1 MTATELEVLKDLHQE
16 GWDLSQLLPEPTE
29 EVIAARLEELEVRVT
44 TFEEKRP
51 ELSSDMGTRRLLE
64 IQQDYE
70 DLLSRLYVL
79 GYYGSLWFAAD
90 TQSQPALA
98 YRNRIEQ
105 VLTVIQNRMLFYTL
119 WWKQLDDTE
128 AEALLP
134 QGEKWSDQRHFLQD
148 LRRFKPFTLEEAS
161 EQIINLKDADGQDA
175 LLTIYSILTN
185 RLEFRLK
192 VDGEEKTMTRDELM
206 SHVHSSRA
214 ELREAAYREL
224 YRVYDGE
231 RNVLAQIYMHR
242 VRDWY
247 SENVGLRG
255 FASPI
260 AVRNLDNDVRDEA
273 VTTLIE
279 VVRENSPLFQRFFRL
294 KARWLGLE
302 RLRRYD
308 IYAPLAESERTVSY
322 PDAVNLVLETMADFH
337 PLMAEKTERVFA
349 ERHIDS
355 EIRKGKKGGAFCA
368 TVLPSQTPWVLIN
381 YTGRVRDVATLAH
394 ELGHAV
400 HSMMAED
407 HTLLT
412 QSPSLPLAE
421 TASVFSEML
430 LTDRLLA
437 EEKDPL
443 VRRELLAAA
452 IDDIYATVLR
462 QAYFVR
468 FELAAHDAVREGRS
482 TETLD
487 ALYWET
493 LTEQFGD
500 AIELP
505 EMFGSEWLTI
515 PHIYQTPFYCYAYC
529 FGQLLVLALYRRY
542 KQEGEAFV
550 PGYLKL
556 LATGGSATP
565 DAMLAEVG
573 VDVTNAEFWRGGFA
587 VVEAMLHELEAS

>member
-1 MTATELEVLKDLHQE
+1 VTTTQTGVLKDLRQA
-16 GWDLSQLLPEPTE
+16 GWDLSELLPEPSE
-29 EVIAARLEELEVRVT
+29 EVIAARLEELEVRVSA
-44 TFEEKRP
+44 FEERRQ
-51 ELSSDMGTRRLLE
+51 ELSPDMGSEKLLE
-64 IQQDYE
+64 VQQDYE
-70 DLLSRLYVL
+70 DLLSRLFVL

-105 VLTVIQNRMLFYTL
+105 VLTGIQNRMLFYTL
-119 WWKQLDDTE
+119 WWKQLDD
-128 AEALLP
+128 AAAHALLP
-134 QGEKWSDQRHFLQD
+134 QGGKWGDQRHFLQD

-175 LLTIYSILTN
+175 LLTLYAMLTT
-185 RLEFRLK
+185 RLEFRFE
-192 VDGEEKTMTRDELM
+192 VDGEEKILTRDELM

-224 YRVYDGE
+224 HRVYGDE

-260 AVRNLDNDVRDEA
+260 AVRNLDNDVPDEA
-273 VTTLIE
+273 ITTLID
-279 VVRENSPLFQRFFRL
+279 VVRENSSLFRRFFRL
-294 KARWLGLE
+294 KARWLGIE

-308 IYAPLAESERTVSY
+308 IYAPMAESERTVSY
-322 PDAVNLVLETMADFH
+322 QEAVSMVLETMADFH
-337 PLMAEKTERVFA
+337 PLMAEKTERVFT

-368 TVLPSQTPWVLIN
+368 TVLPSQTPWVLVN
-381 YTGRVRDVATLAH
+381 YTGKVRDVATLAH
-394 ELGHAV
+394 ELGHAI

-452 IDDIYATVLR
+452 IDDIYATVMR

-468 FELAAHDAVREGRS
+468 FELAAHDAVRAGRS
-482 TETLD
+482 TEDLD

-505 EMFGSEWLTI
+505 EQFQHEWLTI
-515 PHIYQTPFYCYAYC
+515 PHIYHTPFYCYAYC
-529 FGQLLVLALYRRY
+529 FGQLLVLALYQRY
-542 KQEGEAFV
+542 KQEGDAFV

-573 VDVTNAEFWRGGFA
+573 VDVTDADFWRGGFA
-587 VVEAMLHELEAS
+587 VVEAMVQELEAS